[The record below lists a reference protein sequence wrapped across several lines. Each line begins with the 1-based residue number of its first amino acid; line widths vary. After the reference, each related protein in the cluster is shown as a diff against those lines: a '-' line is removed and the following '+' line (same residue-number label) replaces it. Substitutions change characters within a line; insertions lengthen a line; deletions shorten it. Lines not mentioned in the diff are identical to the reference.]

1 MGLWLEMEEALLCRL
16 WQRSK
21 RQWNFPKQE
30 LFLVERVHSVWKEH
44 WAMRADS
51 SMWKNVCISSILGSW
66 GKQVPV
72 WWGLVESGSRDALWP
87 CLMLAWEEDLDVR
100 SRPTL

>member
-1 MGLWLEMEEALLCRL
+1 MAAFQKTMEF
-16 WQRSK
+16 SK
-21 RQWNFPKQE
+21 AGAV
-30 LFLVERVHSVWKEH
+30 LVGRVHSVWKER

-51 SMWKNVCISSILGSW
+51 SMWKNACISSIPGSW

-72 WWGLVESGSRDALWP
+72 LWGLVESGSRDALWP
-87 CLMLAWEEDLDVR
+87 CLMLAWEEDLDAR